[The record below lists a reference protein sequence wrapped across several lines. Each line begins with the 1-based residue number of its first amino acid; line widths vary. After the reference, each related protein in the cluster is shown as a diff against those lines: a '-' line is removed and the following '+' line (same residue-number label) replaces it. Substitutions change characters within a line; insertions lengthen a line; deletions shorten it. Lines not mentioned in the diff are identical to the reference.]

1 MNMKTK
7 FILFLF
13 FAAIIVNTTF
23 VQAQTKEYR
32 IDSTLGKC
40 TAKNASDAGMITCL
54 QKAETDWDKELNK
67 YYKLLLIKLDTSQQK
82 KCRDSQRQWL
92 IYKDKEVNFFT
103 DIFSK
108 KDGSMWNLLIADK
121 RMQIIRQR
129 VVELIGYYE
138 TLTQN

>member
-1 MNMKTK
+1 M
-7 FILFLF
+7 
-13 FAAIIVNTTF
+13 
-23 VQAQTKEYR
+23 
-32 IDSTLGKC
+32 GKC